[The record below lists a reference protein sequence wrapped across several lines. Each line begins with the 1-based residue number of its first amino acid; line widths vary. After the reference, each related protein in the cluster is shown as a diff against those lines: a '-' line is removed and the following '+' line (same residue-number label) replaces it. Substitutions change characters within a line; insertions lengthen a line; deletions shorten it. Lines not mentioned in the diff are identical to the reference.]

1 MVRPLMML
9 GAAAI
14 LTLSLAATAEAQRG
28 GGGGGRGGGF
38 GGGGFGGGRGGG
50 FGGPGMG
57 GFGGPGMGG
66 MGIGGGFGGP
76 GMGGFGGPGMGGMG
90 RGGFGPGMGGFGIG
104 GYGYGG
110 YGLGGY
116 GGYWYNTPYSTWT
129 VPYSTRGGY
138 VGPTVVQSSTVVPAD
153 TTNTTQYGL
162 QITKVFDGGAK
173 KADLQSGDV
182 ILGVGK
188 TRIESFEALQAAL
201 VGAKEVEVVFINH
214 ESKKVEKLPIKVDNG
229 KIGVEV
235 VPVVMQ

>member
-28 GGGGGRGGGF
+28 GGRGGG
-38 GGGGFGGGRGGG
+38 GPGGFGGGRGGG

-66 MGIGGGFGGP
+66 IGFGGGFGGP
-76 GMGGFGGPGMGGMG
+76 GMGMGGFGGPGMGMGGMG
-90 RGGFGPGMGGFGIG
+90 RGGFGLGGF
-104 GYGYGG
+104 GYGG

-138 VGPTVVQSSTVVPAD
+138 VGPTVVQSSTFVPAD
-153 TTNTTQYGL
+153 TTNSAQYGL

-214 ESKKVEKLPIKVDNG
+214 ESKKVEKLPVKVDNG
-229 KIGVEV
+229 KLGIEV